1 MGLQVSSGDQERTHS
16 SHYLLFPRRLGSA
29 CESLVNHSPTRHQ
42 VSGSP
47 EWRVRSSN
55 LPAGREK
62 KNCGGAQKP
71 QSAAIKV
78 LLCRGERTRRPPEGQ
93 REIQL
98 PACHILSA
106 RVILGNK
113 TARTHLCTGCRDP
126 RRDCGRKKNFQR
138 GRAEL
143 LFYYCWDK
151 LEWRVWGGCTGA
163 PLRPDHAVSCLD

>member
-1 MGLQVSSGDQERTHS
+1 METENTHTLLSLSVLLVPASLGPRVACQSQPRPGIKSAGAQSGGCARQI
-16 SHYLLFPRRLGSA
+16 
-29 CESLVNHSPTRHQ
+29 CQ
-42 VSGSP
+42 Q
-47 EWRVRSSN
+47 
-55 LPAGREK
+55 AGR
-62 KNCGGAQKP
+62 KNSEGAQKP

-126 RRDCGRKKNFQR
+126 RQGEKKLSER
-138 GRAEL
+138 E
-143 LFYYCWDK
+143 
-151 LEWRVWGGCTGA
+151 
-163 PLRPDHAVSCLD
+163 S